1 MGDNTTGLKR
11 PRGVTILAVFF
22 IINGAFMLVYTTGFE
37 SSALFESFSQI
48 STIEEGL
55 DAFSYISYFVGFA
68 VAGAMLSGKGWG
80 RTIAIIL
87 SAIGLIILVTFAIF
101 GDGSGWFGIIINAIV
116 LWYLRKPHVKA
127 YFGQSKMRL

>member
-55 DAFSYISYFVGFA
+55 DVFSYIGYFVGFA

-80 RTIAIIL
+80 RTIAVIFSI
-87 SAIGLIILVTFAIF
+87 IGLAYGITFMIF
-101 GDGSGWFGIIINAIV
+101 GGNTWLDILINGIV